1 MSVISRRQ
9 KELLLNDVSRMINN
23 NNHTAFANHA
33 KIAECV
39 SNGDLKLFI
48 DAPKKEFVIRYGKKE
63 IRINCSEQ
71 SIKELE
77 SISFN
82 DKSTIN
88 GISDSSTKSSSN
100 VAISTKWASN
110 TESTLNNKA
119 EKYHKHNEYADKDHT
134 HNYSPEKHTHSE
146 YATTKHSHSEYAKS
160 DHTHWNLPNDQ
171 EGFEEA
177 IMELVE
183 GTKAWRIIKNIFGV
197 IEFASEAVQTGLIA
211 HLETQ
216 ITALWAAVGG
226 NTAVD
231 GVQTMSTLGSALMG
245 YSDMLKNAGDT
256 IGKIGKVFEPINNV
270 CQKVVGPINEAA
282 NTVGRYAKIVDDYV
296 SVHDINQIREL
307 IDRIGGGSSGH
318 RIPNVKDVLNQPLL
332 D

>member
-1 MSVISRRQ
+1 MR
-9 KELLLNDVSRMINN
+9 
-23 NNHTAFANHA
+23 A
-33 KIAECV
+33 
-39 SNGDLKLFI
+39 
-48 DAPKKEFVIRYGKKE
+48 YGKKE

-88 GISDSSTKSSSN
+88 GISDSSFKSSSN

-119 EKYHKHNEYADKDHT
+119 EKNHKHNEYADKDHT

-146 YATTKHSHSEYAKS
+146 YAKN

-171 EGFEEA
+171 EKFEE
-177 IMELVE
+177 E
-183 GTKAWRIIKNIFGV
+183 IKNIVLGPAWLRTVKNVFSG
-197 IEFASEAVQTGLIA
+197 IEVASDIVQYGLVAHMQSQIA
-211 HLETQ
+211 
-216 ITALWAAVGG
+216 ALWTAVGG
-226 NTAVD
+226 NTVAD
-231 GVQTMSTLGSALMG
+231 GLQTMSTLGSALMG

-296 SVHDINQIREL
+296 SVHDINQVREL
-307 IDRIGGGSSGH
+307 ISRIGSGPTAH